1 MFISSIHTNKQILIL
16 NKCSSIPTFFTKKG
30 YFVFLIVHPMIE
42 STLHYLGNHKSLLM
56 VLPKKI
62 ILVEDNM
69 ADVELAKLAFQSI
82 SNDLEIEHLLDGEEL
97 MEFLGNEVPENIVLI
112 LLDLNMPRMGGIE
125 VLKRL
130 NKDGELKKL
139 PIIVFTSSNHQADIK
154 KCYDLGANAYVNK
167 PIDFSELEKT
177 VETIV
182 HFWLNINVKPHFNKS
197 R

>member
-1 MFISSIHTNKQILIL
+1 M
-16 NKCSSIPTFFTKKG
+16 
-30 YFVFLIVHPMIE
+30 
-42 STLHYLGNHKSLLM
+42 HYLGNYKSLLM
-56 VLPKKI
+56 GLPKKI
-62 ILVEDNM
+62 LLVEDNM

-82 SNDLEIEHLLDGEEL
+82 SNELEIKHLLDGEEL
-97 MEFLGNEVPENIVLI
+97 MRFLGNEAPENVGLI

-125 VLKRL
+125 VLQKL

-139 PIIVFTSSNHQADIK
+139 PVVVFTSSNHQADIK

-182 HFWLNINVKPHFNKS
+182 HFWLNINVKRHLI
-197 R
+197 RA